1 MQKNSAQERAVS
13 HNQGPMMLLAGPG
26 SGKTTTITRRV
37 ADLIKK
43 YQVTPSSILVVT
55 FTKAAS
61 REMKERFLRL
71 CEEEG
76 MQGAYREVTFGT
88 FHGIF
93 YGILRHAYRLSAKNI
108 LGDERKYHILKEIVY
123 RQKMRIDD
131 EKEFF

>member
-93 YGILRHAYRLSAKNI
+93 YGIDHCLFLIFHCYFSHGIFL
-108 LGDERKYHILKEIVY
+108 LKISLFLV
-123 RQKMRIDD
+123 I
-131 EKEFF
+131 